1 MITRIMIMLLL
12 LCTALCAR
20 IRDLNALLDAEYELM
35 IVNDRLDNKLVFI
48 LILYFILFHV
58 SHKGNENAC
67 FSL

>member
-1 MITRIMIMLLL
+1 MIMLLL

-48 LILYFILFHV
+48 LIL
-58 SHKGNENAC
+58 
-67 FSL
+67 